1 MKKKEALVWKT
12 NNQSFHYRENK
23 RTGRQHKH
31 RWESNDWFVQQA
43 NSAHPKYQFGND
55 FKITQTLY
63 DTKHLEVY

>member
-1 MKKKEALVWKT
+1 MIDL
-12 NNQSFHYRENK
+12 YNK
-23 RTGRQHKH
+23 MP
-31 RWESNDWFVQQA
+31 A